1 MEQKQSAMTLSM
13 TFVAF
18 QMIFNGF
25 RVNKIHKYGF
35 SMWCLHAQTRDF
47 DDGILRLERALTR
60 MCLSYFLNAHLN
72 INLGVFNRLRI
83 LCSLIFVHTQKTLL
97 QWASHM
103 GAYKSKWQHHQKFC
117 KIYCKASIIIC
128 STHKDSRVEGG
139 GLGVHGSPLLF
150 KNSQSL
156 L

>member
-35 SMWCLHAQTRDF
+35 SMWCLHAQTHDF
-47 DDGILRLERALTR
+47 DDGILRLERALMR

-72 INLGVFNRLRI
+72 INLGVFNRLGI
-83 LCSLIFVHTQKTLL
+83 LCSLIFVHTKKPYCNGLAT
-97 QWASHM
+97 WAPTSLNDNII
-103 GAYKSKWQHHQKFC
+103 KSFAKFIA
-117 KIYCKASIIIC
+117 K
-128 STHKDSRVEGG
+128 H
-139 GLGVHGSPLLF
+139 PLLYVVHI
-150 KNSQSL
+150 
-156 L
+156 